1 MKKRKKKK
9 HQPTGFF
16 RDFMPLLFTAV
27 LVLCVINRIFLHEFL
42 DVSGQAYFSVA
53 LQWFLLFLIAGSGG
67 MFHAVSRMVSLRI
80 ERGNTRNAKLVVRSA
95 FTLSVCVGLIVG
107 FLLYLTAEIL
117 AGKISGLPVTVSVLK
132 CLSVSVFPL
141 CLTVVFLGGLD
152 GFGFENTSLFCV
164 EFSGVLFLVSSYIA
178 CGRLRNYGDKVG
190 ALLQNPEYG
199 PAYAALGLAVSVVLT
214 AWFCLVISFFAW
226 LTKKR
231 MIHTLALHE
240 SGASETQAAV
250 TRGIVSARFNRML
263 LLGLPVLFL
272 ILQQEIY
279 HFSGKPEDASFIHD
293 WGVHT
298 GTAGTC
304 TALLILCAAGL
315 AIRQIPGMKLC
326 FESRN
331 LKKCRNKLMTSMR
344 AMAVV
349 VFPFSVF
356 TAILAENIMG
366 MLFGE
371 KAVADAFI
379 LRISS
384 ISAIFISVA
393 LVSGCALWCMH
404 HEKLVILGIS
414 VSGIIILLIQYLLL
428 QFDKAEFRVVCWSVL
443 MGMILL
449 SALYL
454 TAVIRL
460 EKIRANWIAVFLAPV
475 IGTVLSGLVCWFMGT
490 FLGRSLSDA
499 MTCIISIPVSVI
511 FYLVTECVL
520 HGIDGRVLQEYPG
533 GRTIY
538 AVLHQLRL
546 M

>member
-1 MKKRKKKK
+1 MKKRKKKR
-9 HQPTGFF
+9 HQPTALFKE
-16 RDFMPLLFTAV
+16 FMPVLFAAV

-42 DVSGQAYFSVA
+42 TVSGQAYFNIA
-53 LQWFLLFLIAGSGG
+53 LQWYLLFLTVGAGG
-67 MFHAVSRMVSLRI
+67 MFHAVSRMVSLRT

-95 FTLSVCVGLIVG
+95 FTLSVCMGL
-107 FLLYLTAEIL
+107 FLALLLYLAADVL

-132 CLSVSVFPL
+132 CLSVSVFPF
-141 CLTVVFLGGLD
+141 CVAVVFLGGLD
-152 GFGFENTSLFCV
+152 GFGFENTSLFCM
-164 EFSGVLFLVSSYIA
+164 ELSGVLFLVSSYIT
-178 CGRLRNYGDKVG
+178 CGRLKNYGDKVG

-199 PAYAALGLAVSVVLT
+199 PSYAALGLAVSVAVT
-214 AWFCLVISFFAW
+214 SWFCLIVSFIAW
-226 LTKKR
+226 LSRKR

-240 SGASETQAAV
+240 SGAAETQAAV
-250 TRGIVSARFNRML
+250 TRGIVSARGSRML
-263 LLGLPVLFL
+263 LLGLPVLIL

-279 HFSGKPEDASFIHD
+279 RFFGKPETASYIQD
-293 WGVHT
+293 WGVLT

-304 TALLILCAAGL
+304 TALLVLCAAGF

-344 AMAVV
+344 AMAVMI
-349 VFPFSVF
+349 FPLSVY
-356 TAILAENIMG
+356 TAVLAKNILG

-371 KAVADAFI
+371 NAGADMAV

-384 ISAIFISVA
+384 VSVIFLAAA
-393 LVSGCALWCMH
+393 LVLGCALWCMH
-404 HEKLVILGIS
+404 HEKIVILGIS
-414 VSGIIILLIQYLLL
+414 ISGVIILLIQYLLL
-428 QFDKAEFRVVCWSVL
+428 QFGQAEISVLCWAVL

-454 TAVIRL
+454 TAVTRL

-475 IGTVLSGLVCWFMGT
+475 IGTLLSALVCWFMGV
-490 FLGRSLSDA
+490 FLSKTLPDT
-499 MTCIISIPVSVI
+499 MTCIISILVSGI

-520 HGIDGRVLQEYPG
+520 HGIDARVLQEYPG

-538 AVLHQLRL
+538 VVLHQLRL